1 MKNSRFT
8 NGQLYLPDDYQPF
21 LDLRETEE
29 AIKFIKSLFQDK
41 FSAELNL
48 HRVSAPIFVT
58 KSSGIND
65 YLSGTERPVQFD
77 ISCINEQ
84 AEVVQSLAKWKRQ
97 ALKDYGFIS
106 GEGLYTDMNAIR
118 PDETALENLHSV
130 YVDQWDWERIIAE
143 NERKLS
149 VLKYIVKK
157 IYTVLKKV
165 ERQVCRKYPQ
175 LPCELLPEN
184 ITFIHSE
191 ELEELY
197 PDLSPRERE
206 NRICEE
212 KGAVFVIGIGAD
224 LKNGK
229 PHDARATDY
238 DDWITETENGYHG
251 LNGDILIWYPLMN
264 SAIELSSM
272 GIRVDKNALLKQLTL
287 KNEDYKKEFPFHKGI
302 LNNELPLSI
311 GGGIGQSRLC
321 MLYLRK
327 CHIGEVQA
335 SIWPMDMIEA
345 CRQKNI
351 MLL

>member
-1 MKNSRFT
+1 MKNSQFI
-8 NGQLYLPDDYQPF
+8 NGQLYLPDNYHPF

-29 AIKFIKSLFQDK
+29 AIKYIKNLFQDK
-41 FSAELNL
+41 FAAELNL

-58 KSSGIND
+58 ESSGIND
-65 YLSGTERPVQFD
+65 YLSGTERPVQFN
-77 ISCINEQ
+77 ISSINQ
-84 AEVVQSLAKWKRQ
+84 RAEVVQSLAKWKRQ

-118 PDETALENLHSV
+118 PDEIALDNLHSV

-143 NERKLS
+143 NERKLD

-157 IYTVLKKV
+157 IYTVLNKV
-165 ERQVCRKYPQ
+165 ERSVCRKYPQ
-175 LPCELLPEN
+175 LPREILPEK

-197 PDLSPRERE
+197 PELSPRERE

-212 KGAVFVIGIGAD
+212 KGAVFLIGIGAD
-224 LKNGK
+224 LSNGK

-251 LNGDILIWYPLMN
+251 LNGDILVWYPLLK

-272 GIRVDKNALLKQLTL
+272 GIRVDKIALLKQLAL
-287 KNEDYKKEFPFHKGI
+287 KDEIYKQELPFHKRI
-302 LNNELPLSI
+302 LNNELPLSV

-335 SIWPMDMIEA
+335 SIWPRKMIDV
-345 CRQKNI
+345 CHQKRI
-351 MLL
+351 TLL

>member
-1 MKNSRFT
+1 MNNSQFI
-8 NGQLYLPDDYQPF
+8 NGKLYLPDNYRSY

-29 AIKFIKSLFQDK
+29 AIKYIKSLFQDK
-41 FSAELNL
+41 FAAELNL

-58 KSSGIND
+58 ESSGIND
-65 YLSGTERPVQFD
+65 YLSGTERPVQFN
-77 ISCINEQ
+77 ISSINQ
-84 AEVVQSLAKWKRQ
+84 RAEVVQSLAKWKRQ

-118 PDETALENLHSV
+118 PDEIALDNLHSV

-143 NERKLS
+143 NERKLD

-157 IYTVLKKV
+157 IYNVLKKV
-165 ERQVCRKYPQ
+165 ERSVCRKYPQ
-175 LPCELLPEN
+175 LPREILPEK

-197 PDLSPRERE
+197 PELSPWERE

-212 KGAVFVIGIGAD
+212 KGAVFIIGIGAD
-224 LKNGK
+224 LSNGK
-229 PHDARATDY
+229 PHDTRAADY
-238 DDWITETENGYHG
+238 DDWITETVHGYHG
-251 LNGDILIWYPLMN
+251 LNGDILVWYPLLN

-272 GIRVDKNALLKQLTL
+272 GIRVDKIALLKQLAL
-287 KNEDYKKEFPFHKGI
+287 INENYKQELPFHKRI

-335 SIWPMDMIEA
+335 SIWPQEMIDT
-345 CRQKNI
+345 CHQKRI
-351 MLL
+351 TLF